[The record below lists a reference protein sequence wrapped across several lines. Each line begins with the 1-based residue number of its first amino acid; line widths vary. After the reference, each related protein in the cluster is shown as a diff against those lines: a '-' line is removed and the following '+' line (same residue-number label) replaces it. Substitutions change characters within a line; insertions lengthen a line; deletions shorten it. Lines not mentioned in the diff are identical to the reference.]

1 MESTAEK
8 LPVKP
13 FCLYLEPTLKYK
25 SNSVIIGLSIHWKRG
40 VYMATAKVIFAT
52 ITGNNEDVADI
63 IIEKLEQLGVDV
75 QKEEISQADATEFED
90 VDICV
95 VVPYTYDEGALP
107 EEGLDFYDDLKD
119 VDLKG
124 KIYGCAGS
132 GDTFYEDD
140 YCRAVTDFSATLKA
154 AGATQGAKDVFVNL
168 APEADDVK
176 HLDAFAEQL
185 VQAQA
190 NQ

>member
-1 MESTAEK
+1 
-8 LPVKP
+8 
-13 FCLYLEPTLKYK
+13 
-25 SNSVIIGLSIHWKRG
+25 
-40 VYMATAKVIFAT
+40 MATAKVIFAT

-63 IIEKLEQLGVDV
+63 ITEKFEKLGVDV
-75 QKEEISQADATEFED
+75 AKEEISLADATEFND

-107 EEGLDFYDDLKD
+107 EEGLDFYEDLQ
-119 VDLKG
+119 DLDLTG

-132 GDTFYEDD
+132 GDTFYDDD
-140 YCRAVTDFSATLKA
+140 YCRAVTDFSNALKK

-176 HLDAFAEQL
+176 ALDAFTEQL
-185 VQAQA
+185 VAKVQ
-190 NQ
+190 

>member
-1 MESTAEK
+1 MS
-8 LPVKP
+8 
-13 FCLYLEPTLKYK
+13 
-25 SNSVIIGLSIHWKRG
+25 
-40 VYMATAKVIFAT
+40 TAKVIFAT

-63 IIEKLEQLGVDV
+63 ITEKFEKLGVDV
-75 QKEEISQADATEFED
+75 AKEEISQADATEFND

-107 EEGLDFYDDLKD
+107 EEGLDFYEDLQ
-119 VDLKG
+119 DLDLTG

-132 GDTFYEDD
+132 GDTFYDDD
-140 YCRAVTDFSATLKA
+140 YCKAVTDFSQAFKK

-176 HLDAFAEQL
+176 ALDAFTEQL
-185 VQAQA
+185 VAKVQ
-190 NQ
+190 

>member
-1 MESTAEK
+1 
-8 LPVKP
+8 
-13 FCLYLEPTLKYK
+13 
-25 SNSVIIGLSIHWKRG
+25 
-40 VYMATAKVIFAT
+40 MATAKVIFAT

-63 IIEKLEQLGVDV
+63 ITEKFEKLGVDV
-75 QKEEISQADATEFED
+75 TKEEISQADATEFND

-107 EEGLDFYDDLKD
+107 EEGLDFYEDLQ
-119 VDLKG
+119 DLDLTG

-132 GDTFYEDD
+132 GDTFYDDD
-140 YCRAVTDFSATLKA
+140 YCRAVTDFSNALKK

-176 HLDAFAEQL
+176 ALDAFTEQL
-185 VQAQA
+185 VAKVQ
-190 NQ
+190 

>member
-1 MESTAEK
+1 
-8 LPVKP
+8 
-13 FCLYLEPTLKYK
+13 
-25 SNSVIIGLSIHWKRG
+25 
-40 VYMATAKVIFAT
+40 MATAKVIFAT

-63 IIEKLEQLGVDV
+63 ITEKFERLGVDV
-75 QKEEISQADATEFED
+75 AKEEISQADATEFND

-107 EEGLDFYDDLKD
+107 EEGLDFYEDLQ
-119 VDLKG
+119 DLDLTG

-132 GDTFYEDD
+132 GDTFYDDD
-140 YCRAVTDFSATLKA
+140 YCRAVTDFSNALKK

-176 HLDAFAEQL
+176 ALDAFTEQL
-185 VQAQA
+185 VAKVQ
-190 NQ
+190 

>member
-1 MESTAEK
+1 
-8 LPVKP
+8 
-13 FCLYLEPTLKYK
+13 
-25 SNSVIIGLSIHWKRG
+25 
-40 VYMATAKVIFAT
+40 MATAKVIFAT

-63 IIEKLEQLGVDV
+63 ITEKFEKLGVDV
-75 QKEEISQADATEFED
+75 AKEEISQADATEFND

-107 EEGLDFYDDLKD
+107 EEGLDFYEDLQ
-119 VDLKG
+119 DLDLTG

-132 GDTFYEDD
+132 GDTFNDDD
-140 YCRAVTDFSATLKA
+140 YCRAVTDFSNALKK

-176 HLDAFAEQL
+176 ALDAFTEQL
-185 VQAQA
+185 VAKVQ
-190 NQ
+190 

>member
-1 MESTAEK
+1 
-8 LPVKP
+8 
-13 FCLYLEPTLKYK
+13 
-25 SNSVIIGLSIHWKRG
+25 
-40 VYMATAKVIFAT
+40 MATAKVIFAT

-63 IIEKLEQLGVDV
+63 ITEKFEKLGVDV
-75 QKEEISQADATEFED
+75 AKEEISQADATEFND

-107 EEGLDFYDDLKD
+107 EEGLDFYEDLQ
-119 VDLKG
+119 DLDLTG

-132 GDTFYEDD
+132 GDTFYDDD
-140 YCRAVTDFSATLKA
+140 YCKAVTDFSQAFKK

-176 HLDAFAEQL
+176 ALDAFTEQL
-185 VQAQA
+185 VAKVH
-190 NQ
+190 

>member
-1 MESTAEK
+1 
-8 LPVKP
+8 
-13 FCLYLEPTLKYK
+13 
-25 SNSVIIGLSIHWKRG
+25 
-40 VYMATAKVIFAT
+40 MATAKVIFAT

-63 IIEKLEQLGVDV
+63 ITEKFEKLGVDV
-75 QKEEISQADATEFED
+75 AKEEISQADATEFND

-107 EEGLDFYDDLKD
+107 EEGLDFYEDLQ
-119 VDLKG
+119 DLDLTG

-132 GDTFYEDD
+132 GDTFYDDD
-140 YCRAVTDFSATLKA
+140 YCRAVTDFSDALKK

-176 HLDAFAEQL
+176 TLDAFTEQL
-185 VQAQA
+185 VAKVQ
-190 NQ
+190 

>member
-1 MESTAEK
+1 
-8 LPVKP
+8 
-13 FCLYLEPTLKYK
+13 
-25 SNSVIIGLSIHWKRG
+25 
-40 VYMATAKVIFAT
+40 MATAKVIFAT

-63 IIEKLEQLGVDV
+63 ITEKFEKLGVDV
-75 QKEEISQADATEFED
+75 AKEEISQADATEFND

-107 EEGLDFYDDLKD
+107 EEGLDFYEDLQNL
-119 VDLKG
+119 DLTG

-132 GDTFYEDD
+132 GDTFYDDD
-140 YCRAVTDFSATLKA
+140 YCRAVTDFSNALKK

-176 HLDAFAEQL
+176 ALDAFTEQL
-185 VQAQA
+185 VAKVQ
-190 NQ
+190 

>member
-1 MESTAEK
+1 
-8 LPVKP
+8 
-13 FCLYLEPTLKYK
+13 
-25 SNSVIIGLSIHWKRG
+25 
-40 VYMATAKVIFAT
+40 MATAKVIFAT

-63 IIEKLEQLGVDV
+63 ITEKFEKLGVDV
-75 QKEEISQADATEFED
+75 AKEEISQADATEFND

-107 EEGLDFYDDLKD
+107 EEGLDFYEDLQ
-119 VDLKG
+119 DLNLTG

-132 GDTFYEDD
+132 GDTFYDDD
-140 YCRAVTDFSATLKA
+140 YCRAVTDFSNALKK

-176 HLDAFAEQL
+176 ALDAFTEQL
-185 VQAQA
+185 VAKVQ
-190 NQ
+190 

>member
-1 MESTAEK
+1 
-8 LPVKP
+8 
-13 FCLYLEPTLKYK
+13 
-25 SNSVIIGLSIHWKRG
+25 
-40 VYMATAKVIFAT
+40 MATAKVIFAT

-63 IIEKLEQLGVDV
+63 ITEKFEKLGVDV
-75 QKEEISQADATEFED
+75 AKEEISQTDATEFND

-107 EEGLDFYDDLKD
+107 EEGLDFYEDLQ
-119 VDLKG
+119 DLDLTG

-132 GDTFYEDD
+132 GDTFYDDD
-140 YCRAVTDFSATLKA
+140 YCRAVTDFSNALKK

-176 HLDAFAEQL
+176 ALDSFTEQL
-185 VQAQA
+185 VAKVQ
-190 NQ
+190 

>member
-1 MESTAEK
+1 
-8 LPVKP
+8 
-13 FCLYLEPTLKYK
+13 
-25 SNSVIIGLSIHWKRG
+25 
-40 VYMATAKVIFAT
+40 MATAKVIFAT

-63 IIEKLEQLGVDV
+63 ITEKFEKLGVDV
-75 QKEEISQADATEFED
+75 AKEEISQADATEFND

-107 EEGLDFYDDLKD
+107 EEGLDFYEDLQ
-119 VDLKG
+119 DLDLTG

-132 GDTFYEDD
+132 GDTFYDD
-140 YCRAVTDFSATLKA
+140 YYCRAVTDFSNALKK

-176 HLDAFAEQL
+176 ALDAFTEQL
-185 VQAQA
+185 VAKVQ
-190 NQ
+190 

>member
-1 MESTAEK
+1 
-8 LPVKP
+8 
-13 FCLYLEPTLKYK
+13 
-25 SNSVIIGLSIHWKRG
+25 
-40 VYMATAKVIFAT
+40 MATAKVIFAT

-63 IIEKLEQLGVDV
+63 ITEKFEKLGVDV
-75 QKEEISQADATEFED
+75 AKEEISQTDATEFND

-107 EEGLDFYDDLKD
+107 EEGLDFYEDLQ
-119 VDLKG
+119 DLDLTG

-132 GDTFYEDD
+132 GDTFYDDD
-140 YCRAVTDFSATLKA
+140 YCRAVTDFSNALKK

-176 HLDAFAEQL
+176 ALDAFTEQL
-185 VQAQA
+185 VAKVQ
-190 NQ
+190 

>member
-1 MESTAEK
+1 
-8 LPVKP
+8 
-13 FCLYLEPTLKYK
+13 
-25 SNSVIIGLSIHWKRG
+25 
-40 VYMATAKVIFAT
+40 MATAKVIFAT

-63 IIEKLEQLGVDV
+63 ITEKFEKLGVDV
-75 QKEEISQADATEFED
+75 AKEEISQADATEFND

-107 EEGLDFYDDLKD
+107 EEGLDFYEDLQ
-119 VDLKG
+119 DLDLTG

-132 GDTFYEDD
+132 GDTFYDDD
-140 YCRAVTDFSATLKA
+140 YCRAITDFSNALKK

-176 HLDAFAEQL
+176 ALDSFTEQL
-185 VQAQA
+185 VAKVQ
-190 NQ
+190 